1 MIYCFKIQ
9 FIGTMQCAV
18 KNSENCFH
26 IVETPTKIQYN
37 LVVIHDPGKCFFQK
51 PFRNHL
57 EEDQSES
64 LVKPSVSVVYRNI
77 SEIKRPSCQHI
88 LERAFL
94 LISETY

>member
-1 MIYCFKIQ
+1 MIYCFKMQ

-18 KNSENCFH
+18 KKSENCFH
-26 IVETPTKIQYN
+26 IVETSTKIQYN
-37 LVVIHDPGKCFFQK
+37 LVVIHDPGKCFFI
-51 PFRNHL
+51 FRNHL

-64 LVKPSVSVVYRNI
+64 LVKPSVSVVCRNI
-77 SEIKRPSCQHI
+77 SEIKRPFCQHI